1 MALDRCHS
9 TPPGPLKRWNCT
21 WDEKHL
27 GIEHDFELKGMELRR
42 LLRLRPDYKDEEGW
56 RPTRV
61 EFMTIAAREALR
73 DGHCEVVGGF
83 IRDWIIRGEID
94 EVAGT
99 PKDIDLRL
107 WQAFNIDAF
116 IKRCEKWGLIRDDRN
131 MKIGFATP
139 GGDWFFIDY
148 IFNENFGPGAQLSI
162 DLDVNSFAVSPDLG
176 LHKREYLNRPL
187 CKTYGNIKNKVA
199 YLIKN
204 NPCDGQC
211 GYMKERVAKMEGRGW
226 KVIRSQSLHDN
237 CAQKI

>member
-1 MALDRCHS
+1 MVTARLSVDSSGIGSFAVKSMKSLAPLKTSIFVYGKHS
-9 TPPGPLKRWNCT
+9 TL
-21 WDEKHL
+21 
-27 GIEHDFELKGMELRR
+27 
-42 LLRLRPDYKDEEGW
+42 
-56 RPTRV
+56 TRSP
-61 EFMTIAAREALR
+61 I
-73 DGHCEVVGGF
+73 
-83 IRDWIIRGEID
+83 
-94 EVAGT
+94 
-99 PKDIDLRL
+99 
-107 WQAFNIDAF
+107 
-116 IKRCEKWGLIRDDRN
+116 RCEKWGLIRDDRN
-131 MKIGFATP
+131 TKIGFKTP